1 MKKILLICCLF
12 SIFSTSCNKGCTDST
27 ACNFGDEDEACKYSN
42 EREELLTGAWNL
54 VDIHDEYGVCI
65 FSNSLDFDC
74 EYDNVLEWVNIGFN
88 NDNTC
93 QLYTGPTNFSDPLPI
108 GLWSINMCENK
119 LNFINPTEGYSEYIY
134 PEILPFGSQEIIELS
149 WNIFMF
155 EDPDGNILRWER
167 I

>member
-1 MKKILLICCLF
+1 M
-12 SIFSTSCNKGCTDST
+12 
-27 ACNFGDEDEACKYSN
+27 
-42 EREELLTGAWNL
+42 
-54 VDIHDEYGVCI
+54 
-65 FSNSLDFDC
+65 
-74 EYDNVLEWVNIGFN
+74 LEWVNIGFN

-108 GLWSINMCENK
+108 GLWSINICENK
-119 LNFINPTEGYSEYIY
+119 LNFINPTEGYSKYIY

-155 EDPDGNILRWER
+155 EDPSGNILRWER